1 VEVAATYWEL
11 FDRLELLWL
20 WDAIG
25 ALPRADRWQTQ
36 ARGSLRDDLLIALA
50 SLTKSVLDHPDRS
63 VASWLAANERSFD
76 RAVAML
82 TQIRRTDA
90 FSITNLSVA
99 LRQLRNLSVT
109 SVRR

>member
-1 VEVAATYWEL
+1 M

-36 ARGSLRDDLLIALA
+36 AAGALRDDLLMALA
-50 SLTKSVLDHPDRS
+50 GLTASVLDHPDRS
-63 VASWLAANERSFD
+63 VAAWVAANGRSFD
-76 RAVAML
+76 RAAAML
-82 TQIRRTDA
+82 TQIRRTDT
-90 FSITNLSVA
+90 FNITNLSVA

-109 SVRR
+109 SVRG